1 MFCLVFTMKR
11 CAEWQK
17 RLSQFKLHRRT
28 LTVYWGKQDLRCSK
42 SRNVSLKFSC
52 RIWFGILCETSI
64 KKTVIWSAKLICLPL
79 SLAQSLCHLLNQL
92 KNDPHRDSV
101 VRVFSRAFSM
111 MRLRIFALCF
121 YWLVKFLP
129 LLWLAAITWLKMVFC
144 A

>member
-28 LTVYWGKQDLRCSK
+28 LTVYWGKQDFRCSK

-52 RIWFGILCETSI
+52 RIWFGILYETSI
-64 KKTVIWSAKLICLPL
+64 KKKLFEKFICLPL
-79 SLAQSLCHLLNQL
+79 SLAQSSCHLLNQL

-101 VRVFSRAFSM
+101 VRVFPRAFSM
-111 MRLRIFALCF
+111 MRLCF
-121 YWLVKFLP
+121 HWLVKFSPSLMIGRYY
-129 LLWLAAITWLKMVFC
+129 LA
-144 A
+144 